1 VVRLLVRQ
9 GVMLS
14 LTGVA
19 MGTLSSF
26 VLAGFLRSLVFG
38 VSIAD
43 PATLFSASAILT
55 AAAVLACWVPSRR
68 VMGVDPIIA
77 LRHE

>member
-1 VVRLLVRQ
+1 
-9 GVMLS
+9 MLS
-14 LTGVA
+14 LAGVA
-19 MGTLSSF
+19 LGTVCSF
-26 VLAGFLRSLVFG
+26 ALMGFLRTLVFG
-38 VSIAD
+38 VAITD

-68 VMGVDPIIA
+68 VMSVDPIIA